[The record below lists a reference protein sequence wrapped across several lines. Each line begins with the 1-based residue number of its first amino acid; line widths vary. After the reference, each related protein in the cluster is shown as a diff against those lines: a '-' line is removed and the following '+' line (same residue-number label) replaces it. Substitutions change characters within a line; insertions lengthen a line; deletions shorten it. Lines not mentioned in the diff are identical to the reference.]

1 MVHDHAKESGMTH
14 PGAVM
19 ASAAAGAVGRLGRVS
34 RCVRGCCE
42 SDDSRLDVSDADIE
56 TDVPIARGGRPM

>member
-14 PGAVM
+14 LGAV
-19 ASAAAGAVGRLGRVS
+19 SAAADGGAVGKLGRVS

-42 SDDSRLDVSDADIE
+42 SDDIRLDVSDADIE
-56 TDVPIARGGRPM
+56 TDVPIARGG